1 MGIKNQTVTD
11 QFGFTRDKMYIDDLD
26 QNAIFDFF
34 RENAPFGVGFGTT
47 EEVARNYN
55 FRPQDMYYSKEKGKM
70 DCYYMPKHKVALGN
84 VCAGFSFDD
93 FSCEYYDNSAN
104 KVDLSHK
111 WCKFVCA
118 ELDSAEYF
126 MDYLAIMKERISD
139 LNEEHNRQVN
149 EIYTQISEVSNSCVA
164 VNDREESVVADD
176 RGVDCDCM
184 EE

>member
-11 QFGFTRDKMYIDDLD
+11 KFGFTRDKMYIDDLD

-34 RENAPFGVGFGTT
+34 RENAPFGKGFGTT

-70 DCYYMPKHKVALGN
+70 DCYYMPKHVVALGN

-104 KVDLSHK
+104 KIDLSHK

-118 ELDSAEYF
+118 ELDSTEYF
-126 MDYLAIMKERISD
+126 MDYLGKMKEKLAEI
-139 LNEEHNRQVN
+139 NKEHDKQVN
-149 EIYTQISEVSNSCVA
+149 SIYKEIADVSNCCYELK
-164 VNDREESVVADD
+164 DQEESVVADD
-176 RGVDCDCM
+176 RGVDCGM
-184 EE
+184 GE